1 MRSQVRILPGASCRV
16 WGEDPLFRKGSGNN
30 RSLVDS
36 KTDER
41 LERLRRR
48 AASREP
54 GLPQKI
60 LKGALKP
67 VLAAWR
73 TAVDGLHLLPGEG
86 GVLVA
91 PNHGSYLDH
100 FFLAYRIDRPVQ
112 FMAAA
117 ELFSNPVAG
126 RILSALG
133 AFPVRRGAHDEE
145 AVATAGAILERG
157 GLVVIYPQGGIRPAL
172 DSVPPRRGVGVLALT
187 TGAPVVPA
195 AIIEATSLHK
205 AGFLRF
211 PRITVRFGDPIQRGS
226 RLPVEEAR
234 AEDAASEVW
243 SRVLRLHDEG
253 H

>member
-1 MRSQVRILPGASCRV
+1 MPSSEIEA
-16 WGEDPLFRKGSGNN
+16 
-30 RSLVDS
+30 
-36 KTDER
+36 R
-41 LERLRRR
+41 LEKLRRR
-48 AASREP
+48 AAAREP
-54 GLPQKI
+54 GLPQRL
-60 LKGALKP
+60 LKG
-67 VLAAWR
+67 VLRPLLSAWR
-73 TAVDGLHLLPGEG
+73 TTVDGLHLLPGEG

-126 RILSALG
+126 RVLSALG

-145 AVATAGAILERG
+145 AVATAEAILARG

-172 DSVPPRRGVGVLALT
+172 DSVPPRRGVGVLALA

-211 PRITVRFGDPIQRGS
+211 PRITIRFGDPIHKPPPE
-226 RLPVEEAR
+226 LPVGESQ
-234 AEDAASEVW
+234 AEVAATEVW
-243 SRVLRLHDEG
+243 SSVVRLHEEG

>member
-1 MRSQVRILPGASCRV
+1 MA
-16 WGEDPLFRKGSGNN
+16 
-30 RSLVDS
+30 DS
-36 KTDER
+36 EIEVR
-41 LERLRRR
+41 LEKLRQR
-48 AASREP
+48 AANREP
-54 GLPQKI
+54 GLPQRV
-60 LKGALKP
+60 LKGVLKP
-67 VLAAWR
+67 ALAAWR
-73 TAVDGLHLLPGEG
+73 TAVDGLHLLPEQG

-145 AVATAGAILERG
+145 AVATAEAILERG

-172 DSVPPRRGVGVLALT
+172 DSVPPRRGVGMLALT
-187 TGAPVVPA
+187 TGAPVIPA

-211 PRITVRFGDPIQRGS
+211 PKITIRFGDPIQRTPQ
-226 RLPVEEAR
+226 LPVGEVQ
-234 AEDAASEVW
+234 AEDAASEIWTSVIQ
-243 SRVLRLHDEG
+243 LHDEG

>member
-1 MRSQVRILPGASCRV
+1 MV
-16 WGEDPLFRKGSGNN
+16 DP
-30 RSLVDS
+30 
-36 KTDER
+36 KTEER
-41 LERLRRR
+41 LEGLRQR

-54 GLPQKI
+54 GLPQRV
-60 LKGALKP
+60 LKGLLKP
-67 VLAAWR
+67 VLSAWR
-73 TAVDGLHLLPGEG
+73 TTVDGLHLLPGEG

-126 RILSALG
+126 RVLSALG

-145 AVATAGAILERG
+145 AVATAEAILERG

-187 TGAPVVPA
+187 TGAPVIPA

-211 PRITVRFGDPIQRGS
+211 PKITIRFGDPIHRPAE
-226 RLPVEEAR
+226 LPVEEAE
-234 AEDAASEVW
+234 AEAASSEVW
-243 SRVLRLHDEG
+243 SSVVRLHEEG